1 MKKILL
7 SLLLTISVPI
17 FVNAQ
22 RQYFYSGTDTIY
34 IIKDSCFLNGKKYI
48 FHDMDCETLV
58 YKNQNQKIEIMAAP
72 NNSIYLFINDEKKH
86 LYKKSERVYYAS
98 KQM

>member
-7 SLLLTISVPI
+7 SLVLTAISVPI
-17 FVNAQ
+17 LAQ
-22 RQYFYSGTDTIY
+22 RQYFYSGTDTVFIV
-34 IIKDSCFLNGKKYI
+34 KDSCFLNGKKYI

-58 YKNQNQKIEIMAAP
+58 YKNQSEKLEILAAP
-72 NNSIYLFINDEKKH
+72 NNSIYIFVNEKKKH

>member
-1 MKKILL
+1 MKKIIL
-7 SLLLTISVPI
+7 SFFLTAISVPI
-17 FVNAQ
+17 MAQ
-22 RQYFYSGTDTIY
+22 RQFFYSGTDTVY

-48 FHDMDCETLV
+48 FVDMDCETLV
-58 YKNQNQKIEIMAAP
+58 YKSGQVKLEIMAAP
-72 NNSIYLFINDEKKH
+72 NNSIYLFVNDEKKH